1 MTCKICESST
11 ILQDGPHTLVKLLFE
26 IILQEFS
33 FKRVDVVKVVIS
45 NHFKRIV
52 LNLLILNGMIAY
64 TV

>member
-11 ILQDGPHTLVKLLFE
+11 ILQDGTHTLVKLLFE
-26 IILQEFS
+26 IILQELG

-45 NHFKRIV
+45 NYFERIV